1 MGIGLL
7 VAGVASYL
15 FFKVGKEALGSDE
28 ALQPITSLWVATFA
42 LAPGVFLPV
51 EQELARALAHRRA
64 IEWPMGGPPAA
75 GTLGPRPPGRA
86 IAAEPIQIGK

>member
-42 LAPGVFLPV
+42 LAPGL
-51 EQELARALAHRRA
+51 
-64 IEWPMGGPPAA
+64 AA
-75 GTLGPRPPGRA
+75 GCLASRLSCRLFATR
-86 IAAEPIQIGK
+86 